1 MALQFSPETLSKFQA
16 LLTRYPEKRAA
27 LLPTL
32 WLAQEEF
39 DGWLSPEAMAYV
51 GSLLD
56 LPPSYVYGTASFYTM
71 YNLEPVGKYK
81 IEVCRTLSCAM
92 GGAFQIIEHLEKKL
106 GIHLGET
113 TPDCRFTLKTQEC
126 LGSCGTA
133 PMFQIN
139 GKQYFENLT
148 PSKVDEILA
157 GLA

>member
-1 MALQFSPETLSKFQA
+1 MALQFSEESQKKFEE
-16 LLTRYPEKRAA
+16 LLPRYPEKRAA

-39 DGWLSPEAMAYV
+39 GTLTPEVLTFV

-56 LPPSYVYGTASFYTM
+56 LAPSYVYGTASFYTM
-71 YNLEPVGKYK
+71 YNIKPQGQYK

-92 GGAFQIIEHLEKKL
+92 CGAFEIVEHLEKKL

-113 TPDCRFTLKTQEC
+113 TQDGKFTLGTAEC

-139 GKQYFENLT
+139 GKQYYEDLT
-148 PSKVDEILA
+148 TEKVDQILA

>member
-1 MALQFSPETLSKFQA
+1 MALQFSEKSQKQFEE
-16 LLTRYPEKRAA
+16 LLPRYPEKRAA

-39 DGWLSPEAMAYV
+39 GTLTPEVMTYV
-51 GSLLD
+51 ASLLD
-56 LPPSYVYGTASFYTM
+56 LAPSYVYGTASFYTM
-71 YNLEPVGKYK
+71 YNIKPQGQYK

-92 GGAFQIIEHLEKKL
+92 CGAFEIVDHLEKKL

-113 TPDCRFTLKTQEC
+113 TPDGKFTLGTAEC

-139 GKQYFENLT
+139 GKQYYEDLT
-148 PSKVDEILA
+148 TEKVDQILA
-157 GLA
+157 ELA